1 MNELLRNLVQLQGL
15 EWDEATDAESKALI
29 TELRAKI
36 PAQILGHYDRLMVR
50 GKKGIVPLR
59 GQTCSGCHMQ
69 VPLAVV
75 MTLMKAT
82 DIQLCD
88 NCGRYLYLEEQT
100 QTAAAAETPESK
112 PAKKRGRKPRKPA
125 QDQTEKTA

>member
-1 MNELLRNLVQLQGL
+1 MNLVQLQTL
-15 EWDEATDAESKALI
+15 EWDEATDTKSKALI

-75 MTLMKAT
+75 MTLMKAA
-82 DIQLCD
+82 DVQLCD

-100 QTAAAAETPESK
+100 QAAAADETPEPK
-112 PAKKRGRKPRKPA
+112 PAKRRGRKPRKPA
-125 QDQTEKTA
+125 QGQTEKTA